1 MLCEINTVC
10 AIWRI
15 VSNFLLFG
23 KTVIPVWTTKPAV
36 AQDLR
41 QYVRQTFRCQA
52 HGFTETNPAEAMDG
66 ALGAIPAG
74 KRYRSLP
81 CQEVTAALDTVEASG
96 ASDAG
101 QGGEY
106 RHGLSLKGKGLAE
119 SQQDRERHC

>member
-1 MLCEINTVC
+1 MATDIQ
-10 AIWRI
+10 
-15 VSNFLLFG
+15 FL
-23 KTVIPVWTTKPAV
+23 VVWQDRNPGVLTTKTAV
-36 AQDLR
+36 APDLR
-41 QYVRQTFRCQA
+41 QYVRQTFRWCQA
-52 HGFTETNPAEAMDG
+52 HGLIETNPAEAMDG
-66 ALGAIPAG
+66 ASGAIPAG

-81 CQEVTAALDTVEASG
+81 YQEVTAALDTVEASG